1 MAEQQSLSP
10 ELVILSK
17 KLAQAQAEYDNLR
30 TSMVQQVTNFRRLV
44 KVIFELDNG
53 YFGGRFQA
61 QEATSN
67 QQTPQLDLA
76 VALQVVEAVSDEL
89 QGATAFADS
98 PLLRDQVANLV
109 AAVDSLRDV
118 AIEADRAATSAV
130 GLQAGAANPFPAR
143 TFPDHN
149 PLACLTEAVGF
160 LRDLQGLVAKL
171 KDRVGALV
179 LMAEEADEARNEAE
193 AATANVVSSR
203 SADKISASLAAELD
217 ARDQELA
224 ALRQVSLQAQ
234 EEHAEEIRRIRTEIR
249 TRLDAAQE
257 ALERERELRRGD
269 YAEACSLAA
278 EIQRLAEADPEASA
292 SDDLDITLGVLR
304 DALADREAGLDVVT
318 GAAEGVLTA
327 WAAMVGDRATAAAN
341 ELVAT
346 RTQLMAL
353 QAEAKR
359 LGEAEKGFNTA
370 REAVSKEL
378 SQLRTQVAEQTGAL
392 HERDLA
398 LAAHGQK
405 ISRIQED
412 AARVGEELVRE
423 RAAREEERQRH
434 QDALGQAK
442 SAAQS
447 SVGQF
452 ESVIQSARSAAEK
465 AESQLA
471 EVRSQLAAGRL
482 DADRIRLDLT
492 RVQSEADTARE
503 AAKEHAQRLAELTSR
518 SQAEQAKIG
527 GERDQFRRELAAA
540 VAGNDAAEQVRN
552 QLASKL
558 ATVEHARALNEAALT
573 DTRNRCDQLEREVAA
588 LTAVRDRLAQTE
600 AATLATQS
608 QLGQAQ
614 QRVTALGEERDRL
627 AADLARHQAE
637 AAERER
643 HLSVG
648 EQDRT
653 RTQTALSEREARI
666 AELAQETEVLRR
678 ALTEATTRAEQ
689 GAAELARIRTLHDG
703 AVVARDQATTELA
716 AKLTSEA
723 AASAERDTAKA
734 ALTTAYAER
743 DRLQAESE
751 RQRADLEAQTA
762 QRLAR
767 ETEFATKLAE
777 AARQA
782 GEAKQIADTMR
793 EANERLRLE
802 IEKTENRSSTDLS
815 RVERKATE
823 TRKMAESLDR
833 ELHNARERVTELA
846 GQLEESRS
854 AERNLFDRAE
864 TEAAMAE
871 GNARRW
877 NQEREELIGLVK
889 AAKNAVQNAKVARE
903 SDLQRI
909 AELEGQLTILKSL
922 KSGA

>member
-44 KVIFELDNG
+44 KAIFELDNG

-61 QEATSN
+61 QEANAS
-67 QQTPQLDLA
+67 QQTPQLDLV

-109 AAVDSLRDV
+109 SAVDSLRDI
-118 AIEADRAATSAV
+118 AIEADRAANSAV
-130 GLQAGAANPFPAR
+130 GLKAGSANPFPAR
-143 TFPDHN
+143 TFPEHN

-160 LRDLQGLVAKL
+160 LRDLQGLVGML

-179 LMAEEADEARNEAE
+179 LMAQEADEARNEAE
-193 AATANVVSSR
+193 VATANLVSSR

-217 ARDQELA
+217 ARDQEVA
-224 ALRQVSLQAQ
+224 ALRQVSLQGQ
-234 EEHAEEIRRIRTEIR
+234 EAHAEEIRRIRTEIR

-257 ALERERELRRGD
+257 TIDRERELRRSD
-269 YAEACSLAA
+269 HAEVCSLAA
-278 EIQRLAEADPEASA
+278 EIQRLAETDPETSA

-304 DALADREAGLDVVT
+304 DALADPAADLDVVT

-327 WAAMVGDRATAAAN
+327 WASMVGNRAAVAAQ
-341 ELVAT
+341 ELLAA
-346 RTQLMAL
+346 RSQLVAL

-359 LGEAEKGFNTA
+359 FADAEKGFTIA
-370 REAVSKEL
+370 REAVAKEL
-378 SQLRTQVAEQTGAL
+378 SQLRTQVAEQAGAL

-398 LAAHGQK
+398 LAAQGQK
-405 ISRIQED
+405 IGQIQDD
-412 AARVGEELVRE
+412 AARGAEELARE
-423 RAAREEERQRH
+423 RTARADERQRH
-434 QDALGQAK
+434 QDALGQVK
-442 SAAQS
+442 TAAQS
-447 SVGQF
+447 SVAQL
-452 ESVIQSARSAAEK
+452 ESVLQSARSAAEK

-471 EVRSQLAAGRL
+471 ETRSQLAAGRL
-482 DADRIRLDLT
+482 DAERIRLDLA
-492 RVQSEADTARE
+492 RVQGEVEAARE
-503 AAKEHAQRLAELTSR
+503 AAKEHAQHLAEVTAR
-518 SQAEQAKIG
+518 CQAELAKVG
-527 GERDQFRRELAAA
+527 SERDQLRGELAAA
-540 VAGNDAAEQVRN
+540 VAGNAAAEQVRN
-552 QLASKL
+552 QLASRL
-558 ATVEHARALNEAALT
+558 ATVEHARALHEAALT

-600 AATLATQS
+600 AATLATQA

-614 QRVTALGEERDRL
+614 QRATALSEERDRL

-637 AAERER
+637 AAARER

-648 EQDRT
+648 EKDRT
-653 RTQTALSEREARI
+653 RTQTALGEREARI
-666 AELAQETEVLRR
+666 AELAQESESLRR
-678 ALTEATTRAEQ
+678 ALAEATTRAEK
-689 GAAELARIRTLHDG
+689 GAAELARIRTLYDG
-703 AVVARDQATTELA
+703 AVLVRDQATAELA
-716 AKLTSEA
+716 AKLSSEA

-734 ALTTAYAER
+734 ALATAYAER
-743 DRLQAESE
+743 DRLQAEAE

-762 QRLAR
+762 QRFAR

-777 AARQA
+777 VARQS
-782 GEAKQIADTMR
+782 GEAKQVADTMR

-833 ELHNARERVTELA
+833 ELHHARERITELA
-846 GQLEESRS
+846 GQLEEARS
-854 AERNLFDRAE
+854 AERNLFERAE

-877 NQEREELIGLVK
+877 NQEREELISLVK

-909 AELEGQLTILKSL
+909 AEIEGQLTILTSL